1 MRGPIK
7 TESGKKVE
15 ENFNAR
21 RTWIIKKYDKNEKK
35 NSGNWKKELRLK
47 VKRRN
52 FKCLRDLE

>member
-35 NSGNWKKELRLK
+35 TVEIEKK
-47 VKRRN
+47 N
-52 FKCLRDLE
+52 